1 LEATEISTG
10 DLNIDTENLE
20 KAAGN
25 VASNWETILQ
35 RMLPSKEADEVSHSL
50 KEVFGIDENSFKAFN
65 VFELLKKMPNIHERK
80 SALTEALK
88 EAAQTRNENCL
99 IETKNR
105 DRSSDIGLSD
115 EQIKRLEKNSN
126 RILERL
132 LPLQATELNSAIG
145 KLFKKDNVRKMAAVC
160 HVLQRYM
167 VYGFTSME
175 ALAKLLSD
183 ENLIH
188 STEGIL
194 TLKEQLEITHLAVSF
209 ELKFDFE
216 GKRTEEAIKENLQNT
231 LNILKENKNALLW
244 MNQEYE
250 RTRVARKWEPL
261 VVSETDLERAK
272 ISVDD
277 AWYGGG
283 CHEKVTVEFM
293 YKKYNSLGEI
303 PADERKRLKQLR
315 DFFEVVLENIYQL
328 VPTDEEFVKNGK
340 TWESNKKPEPDD
352 RTYETHEYQ
361 VSEAGEEH
369 KIVKLFKGMMK
380 SKTVVDET
388 ATILKSLGD
397 KGANFNTAQK
407 ILDLL
412 DKESDVDNLT
422 VRVQKKKKG
431 CPVQGIASCPI
442 LVRVAK
448 ETRFREL
455 PSPITD
461 RIHQLM
467 SGVLISEE
475 LKESYENI
483 FDILVNIPGLFE
495 QYNDRLELAE
505 QVIKFKPIPRSMI
518 TAILNK
524 CREVDGT
531 LGSLMDAFEA
541 VMNEPS
547 HNGRYVSAMTDLIN
561 GMKVIADDARDMS
574 EEQARK
580 ELANDKSFRTFLKF
594 LVDHRPHGM
603 KSYANAKG
611 FKSDKFLKL
620 AKAAL
625 ILPGDMIGFYRKRLP
640 FIKYAHVGIYAP
652 YNDEM
657 YVIHV
662 QPQGGLRRNLKK
674 CAEIKCER
682 LEDVMNK
689 DDVVF
694 YIRDG
699 QTQGEQADILSKSE
713 ACLFEDAIKFTYNSL
728 NGSCQTFC
736 SKILGSNLLSELN
749 FEVTHDEAN
758 TMKAL
763 AGWFLSDED
772 DSDDLIKKMT
782 ERMESRTPFDLPQEN
797 EELLK
802 TCPERLGLRLEERMR
817 ST

>member
-1 LEATEISTG
+1 
-10 DLNIDTENLE
+10 
-20 KAAGN
+20 
-25 VASNWETILQ
+25 
-35 RMLPSKEADEVSHSL
+35 M
-50 KEVFGIDENSFKAFN
+50 
-65 VFELLKKMPNIHERK
+65 
-80 SALTEALK
+80 
-88 EAAQTRNENCL
+88 
-99 IETKNR
+99 
-105 DRSSDIGLSD
+105 
-115 EQIKRLEKNSN
+115 
-126 RILERL
+126 
-132 LPLQATELNSAIG
+132 
-145 KLFKKDNVRKMAAVC
+145 
-160 HVLQRYM
+160 
-167 VYGFTSME
+167 
-175 ALAKLLSD
+175 
-183 ENLIH
+183 
-188 STEGIL
+188 
-194 TLKEQLEITHLAVSF
+194 
-209 ELKFDFE
+209 
-216 GKRTEEAIKENLQNT
+216 
-231 LNILKENKNALLW
+231 
-244 MNQEYE
+244 
-250 RTRVARKWEPL
+250 
-261 VVSETDLERAK
+261 
-272 ISVDD
+272 
-277 AWYGGG
+277 
-283 CHEKVTVEFM
+283 
-293 YKKYNSLGEI
+293 
-303 PADERKRLKQLR
+303 
-315 DFFEVVLENIYQL
+315 
-328 VPTDEEFVKNGK
+328 KNGK

-352 RTYETHEYQ
+352 RTYETHEYK
-361 VSEAGEEH
+361 VSEAEEEH

-422 VRVQKKKKG
+422 IRVQKKKKG

-531 LGSLMDAFEA
+531 LGRLMDAFEA

-547 HNGRYVSAMTDLIN
+547 HNGRYASAMTDVIN

-611 FKSDKFLKL
+611 YRSDKFLKL

-640 FIKYAHVGIYAP
+640 FIEYASSEYT
-652 YNDEM
+652 
-657 YVIHV
+657 
-662 QPQGGLRRNLKK
+662 QGGLPLGPPPESL
-674 CAEIKCER
+674 CYGSH
-682 LEDVMNK
+682 L
-689 DDVVF
+689 
-694 YIRDG
+694 
-699 QTQGEQADILSKSE
+699 L
-713 ACLFEDAIKFTYNSL
+713 CLP
-728 NGSCQTFC
+728 
-736 SKILGSNLLSELN
+736 
-749 FEVTHDEAN
+749 
-758 TMKAL
+758 
-763 AGWFLSDED
+763 
-772 DSDDLIKKMT
+772 
-782 ERMESRTPFDLPQEN
+782 R
-797 EELLK
+797 
-802 TCPERLGLRLEERMR
+802 
-817 ST
+817 